1 MVYSKVFLLV
11 LLMYNQQYQKALRYL
26 NFHHPWRRRRC
37 QQKLKMKLWNVSFFN
52 KQENKPNLLV
62 NPHDNKNVE
71 TGETASQGSFTMS
84 HDKEWV
90 RLFWIEIFF
99 CQSLNNQAILEFC
112 LFRLGVMWY
121 VFFAYVHA
129 KVLRYFKY
137 RFLLSLLLECYDS
150 RKDQKNQ
157 FMSFLRYDACCI

>member
-37 QQKLKMKLWNVSFFN
+37 RQKLKMKLWNVSFFN

-90 RLFWIEIFF
+90 RLFWIEFFF
-99 CQSLNNQAILEFC
+99 CKSLNNQAILEFC
-112 LFRLGVMWY
+112 LLWLGVIWY
-121 VFFAYVHA
+121 VFLPMFTPKGWNISWIGFYC
-129 KVLRYFKY
+129 LC
-137 RFLLSLLLECYDS
+137 LLECYNS
-150 RKDQKNQ
+150 KKDQKNQ
-157 FMSFLRYDACCI
+157 FMSFLRYGARCI